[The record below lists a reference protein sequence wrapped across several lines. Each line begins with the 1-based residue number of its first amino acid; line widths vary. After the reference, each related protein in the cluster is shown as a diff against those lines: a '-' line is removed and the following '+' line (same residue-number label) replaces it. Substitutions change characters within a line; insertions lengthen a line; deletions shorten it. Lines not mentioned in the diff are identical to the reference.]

1 MLELAIPRLRWRA
14 AALLGALALA
24 LAACGG
30 GEPQPTSFAG
40 ITLIGDRAYLASNL
54 FVHKLDARSGSELWR
69 FPAQQDGNNPVG
81 PFAGRP
87 VKLRDAII
95 VGGTLQFAGA
105 PDNRLYAI
113 RDADGVELWRFVPSP
128 TAKEFAD
135 GVATDGKLIF
145 APNGDHTLYAIDP
158 SQVENGAPR
167 VVWTFKTGNRLW
179 SVPEVAEG
187 KVFLP
192 SLDHSLYALDAASG
206 QLLWKFTAGAS
217 IASTPTFYEGVLY
230 VGSFDQTFYAINASD
245 GSVRWKAAVDAWIWC
260 QALVDGERVIV
271 GDVKGKLYA
280 FDRATGQRLWTAQTG
295 GPIRAQPV
303 AVGDS
308 LYVVSFDS
316 YLYRL
321 PRNPTPRED
330 GSVPLERV
338 LENGLGRRLLSTP
351 VVYED
356 LLLVPL
362 FDGDIKLVAV
372 NLTNAQ
378 KQYEVRVVP

>member
-1 MLELAIPRLRWRA
+1 MSELAIPRLRWRA

-24 LAACGG
+24 LAACG